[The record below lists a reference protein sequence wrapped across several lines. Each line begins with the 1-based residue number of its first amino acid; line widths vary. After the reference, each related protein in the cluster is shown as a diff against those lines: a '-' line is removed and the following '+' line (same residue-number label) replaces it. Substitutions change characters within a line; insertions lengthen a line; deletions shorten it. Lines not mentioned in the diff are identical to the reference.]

1 MAAAHPDPTPAEPDA
16 APVAAEPDAAP
27 LAAEPDA
34 APLNRR
40 ERRAAARG
48 GTPTTQKVHGPAGG
62 VLTPPPARKR
72 NYAARK
78 GG

>member
-1 MAAAHPDPTPAEPDA
+1 MAAAHPDPDPTPAEPEA
-16 APVAAEPDAAP
+16 APDATGADP
-27 LAAEPDA
+27 
-34 APLNRR
+34 APLNRA

-48 GTPTTQKVHGPAGG
+48 GAPTTQKVHGPAGNQ
-62 VLTPPPARKR
+62 LTPPPARKR